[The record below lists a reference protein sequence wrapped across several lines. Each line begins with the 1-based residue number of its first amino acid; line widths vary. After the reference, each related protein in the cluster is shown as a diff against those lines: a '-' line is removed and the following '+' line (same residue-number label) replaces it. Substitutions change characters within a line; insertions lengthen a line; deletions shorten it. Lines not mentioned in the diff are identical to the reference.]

1 MTSGSAGTRY
11 ESLDAIR
18 GVAVMGILAMNIAA
32 FALPFPAYSNPAA
45 GGPPAGLDLA
55 TWFFNFV
62 FVDSKMRGLFS
73 MLFGASTLLVIESAA
88 SGGRSAAGAHY
99 SRMFWLAI
107 FGLVHFYLIWFG
119 DILFLYAACGLL
131 LFFFRKL
138 SVRAL
143 LLWAVPFFLVA
154 LALPGSFWT
163 MLSMAQAGALPPEA
177 MADWTEGLAQMNS
190 DMGPNTP
197 AYAEQIALYLGSYAS
212 IVGHRTGEMGGDPL
226 FFLTMFS
233 WETIGLMLIGM
244 ALFKSRMLTGEWE
257 IARYRKWAVCCF
269 LIGVPPL
276 VALALCQMQAGFSAL
291 SVFGASIVWSVPFD
305 TLITVGWA
313 SLIMLLIKTA
323 ASPGARERLAAT
335 GRMAFTNYLT
345 TSIVM
350 TTIFYGYGLG
360 LFGSVG
366 RAGLYLFCFGMWAAM
381 LFWSKPWLARF
392 HYGPLE
398 WLWRSLSRLSVQP
411 MRKASMFPADAGSGT
426 GPLPL
431 PASPTIVA

>member
-1 MTSGSAGTRY
+1 MTGIAAGTRY

-62 FVDSKMRGLFS
+62 LVDSKMRGMFS

-88 SGGRSAAGAHY
+88 GGGRSAAGAHY
-99 SRMFWLAI
+99 SRMVWLAI

-119 DILFLYAACGLL
+119 DILFLYAMCGLL
-131 LFFFRKL
+131 IFLFRNL
-138 SVRAL
+138 SAKAL
-143 LLWAVPFFLVA
+143 LIWSLPFFLIA
-154 LALPGSFWT
+154 LALPGSLWT
-163 MLSMAQAGALPPEA
+163 MLTLAEAGALPPEA
-177 MADWTEGLAQMNS
+177 LAQMKQSLAQMNN
-190 DMGPNTP
+190 DMGPGTP
-197 AYAEQIALYLGSYAS
+197 AYAKEIALYLGSYAS

-226 FFLTMFS
+226 FFLAMFS

-244 ALFKSRMLTGEWE
+244 ALFKSDMLTGGWE
-257 IARYRKWAVCCF
+257 AARYRKWATACF
-269 LIGVPPL
+269 LIGIPPL
-276 VALALCQMQAGFSAL
+276 VGLALYQIDAGFSAV
-291 SVFGASIVWSVPFD
+291 SVFGASIVGSIPFD
-305 TLITVGWA
+305 TLMTVGWA

-323 ASPGARERLAAT
+323 ASAGTRARLAAT

-366 RAGLYLFCFGMWAAM
+366 RAALYLFCFGMWAAM
-381 LFWSKPWLARF
+381 LLWSKPWLERYQ
-392 HYGPLE
+392 YGPLE
-398 WLWRSLSRLSVQP
+398 WLWRSLSRWQLQP
-411 MRKASMFPADAGSGT
+411 MRK
-426 GPLPL
+426 
-431 PASPTIVA
+431 VAVAQ